1 MSQISVNRH
10 EGGDGVP
17 KPVLRGAALLIGF
30 SLIACAAARLTD
42 VGTLRMPPTS
52 AVETLALRF
61 EDRADGSIA
70 VVDAGDGRSFHEVRP
85 GTNGFIRSTLRGLAR
100 ERRRAGLDASTPFAL
115 TRWSDGTVSLIDGA
129 TGRRVSLDA
138 FGPDNVGAFAQLF
151 AARRSA
157 Q

>member
-1 MSQISVNRH
+1 MSHISLNRQEH
-10 EGGDGVP
+10 GDGVP
-17 KPVLRGAALLIGF
+17 KPVLRGAAILIGL

-42 VGTLRMPPTS
+42 IGTLRMPPAS

-70 VVDAGDGRSFHEVRP
+70 VLDASDGRPIHTVRP

-100 ERRRAGLDASTPFAL
+100 ERLRAGLDGSRPFAL
-115 TRWSDGTVSLIDGA
+115 TRWNDGTVSLIDDA

-138 FGPDNVGAFAQLF
+138 FGPDNVGAFAQFF
-151 AARRSA
+151 AAERSA
-157 Q
+157 R